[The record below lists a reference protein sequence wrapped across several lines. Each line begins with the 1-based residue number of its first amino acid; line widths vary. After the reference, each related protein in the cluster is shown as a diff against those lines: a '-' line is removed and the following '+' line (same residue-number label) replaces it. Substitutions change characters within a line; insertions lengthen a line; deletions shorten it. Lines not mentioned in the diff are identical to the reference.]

1 MAALAI
7 IHITHASGQAS
18 RYFEVHHW
26 PITIGR
32 ALDNDLIL
40 TDEYVAPHHA
50 RLAQEGDR
58 ISLHVLESSNGVRL
72 EDGAIIPA
80 NTTAAIE
87 VQQSAAL
94 GLSTIRVLDDAVSRL
109 PEKPLSELS
118 AETSATKSD
127 AKPRAAALV
136 PSRSWGSTLGWLGGL
151 VLVLIAEGFVS
162 NNPENFVLNSAKLIG
177 TYIGGFVLWALV
189 WGLLSKVFSGTVNFG
204 AHFFA
209 VVKAAILTQLVLW
222 HLHAAGFAFS
232 MPFLSQF
239 DSVIVI
245 IAFGWLIANHLKIAL
260 GDDVGTS
267 FTHKSGRRVQY
278 GVISLVIA
286 AIALSVGVRYSNTGR
301 ITDGLYLS
309 TFLPTSWR
317 LHAAKSPEALDQG
330 MAALKIRTDSQL
342 NKDANEPDTD
352 SED

>member
-7 IHITHASGQAS
+7 IHVTDASGQGS

-26 PITIGR
+26 PVTIGR

-40 TDEYVAPHHA
+40 TDQYVAPHHA
-50 RLAQEGDR
+50 RLEQEGDR

-72 EDGAIIPA
+72 EDGAVIAA
-80 NTTAAIE
+80 NSTTAIE

-94 GLSTIRVLDDAVSRL
+94 GQTTIRVLDDAVSRL

-118 AETSATKSD
+118 LDASNTKSG
-127 AKPRAAALV
+127 AKPRAAALI
-136 PSRSWGSTLGWLGGL
+136 PTRSWGSTLGWLGGL
-151 VLVLIAEGFVS
+151 ILVLVAEGFVS

-177 TYIGGFVLWALV
+177 TYIGGFVLWALI

-209 VVKAAILTQLVLW
+209 VVKAAILTQIVLW

-232 MPFLSQF
+232 MPLLSQF

-245 IAFGWLIANHLKIAL
+245 IAFGWLVANHLKIAL

-278 GVISLVIA
+278 GVISLVLA

-301 ITDGLYLS
+301 VTDGLYLS

-317 LHAAKSPEALDQG
+317 LHSAKSPDVLDQG
-330 MAALKIRTDSQL
+330 MASLKARTDSQL

-352 SED
+352 PED